1 MCLITFHFLGFKPP
15 SKPCHDPVL
24 VHADQDSSLLPE
36 TLVKETI
43 RTLALLFPSD
53 DPTTH
58 KHYRKMAM
66 DSTYDGQVLRAGFLV
81 TDDRQVEKFVHWHDR
96 LVVLKQVFD
105 EANPKTFS
113 QWWFDRRNGVQWY
126 TFWVA
131 ILVLILTLSF
141 GLIQSVEGALQVY
154 GAFRGDKG

>member
-1 MCLITFHFLGFKPP
+1 
-15 SKPCHDPVL
+15 

-36 TLVKETI
+36 TLVKGRI
-43 RTLALLFPSD
+43 RTLALLLPSD

-66 DSTYDGQVLRAGFLV
+66 DSTCDGQVLRAGFLV

-105 EANPKTFS
+105 EATPKTFS

-126 TFWVA
+126 TF
-131 ILVLILTLSF
+131 
-141 GLIQSVEGALQVY
+141 
-154 GAFRGDKG
+154 